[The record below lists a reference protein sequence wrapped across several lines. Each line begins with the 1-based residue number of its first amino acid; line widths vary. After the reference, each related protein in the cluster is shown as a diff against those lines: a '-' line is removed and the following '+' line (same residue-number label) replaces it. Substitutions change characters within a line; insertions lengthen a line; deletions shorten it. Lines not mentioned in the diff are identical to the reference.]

1 MRLLVNNL
9 ASDVTDASLL
19 ELFAPFG
26 AVTSTSVL
34 TDADGKPSGG
44 AYVEMTGDSEG
55 RAAIRGLHGRAV
67 GERSLTV
74 NLVIFKPRDDR
85 PNRGFRKQPG
95 RSGGRRY

>member
-19 ELFAPFG
+19 EMFAPFG
-26 AVTSTSVL
+26 AVTSASVL
-34 TDADGKPSGG
+34 TSADGKPSGG
-44 AYVEMTGDSEG
+44 AYVEMTGESEA

-67 GERSLTV
+67 GEQSLTV
-74 NLVIFKPRDDR
+74 NVVISKPRDDR
-85 PNRGFRKQPG
+85 PNRGFQKQPS